1 MLEREF
7 LRLICAVF
15 ALGML
20 TSVSLEH
27 GCGWLYRHVRVEVQ
41 P

>member
-1 MLEREF
+1 MLERELSKIVF
-7 LRLICAVF
+7 VAF
-15 ALGML
+15 ALGMF